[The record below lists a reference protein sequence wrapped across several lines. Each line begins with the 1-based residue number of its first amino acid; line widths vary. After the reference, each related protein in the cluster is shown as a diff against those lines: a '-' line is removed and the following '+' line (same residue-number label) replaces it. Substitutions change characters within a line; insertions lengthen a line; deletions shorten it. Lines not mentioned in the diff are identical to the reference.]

1 MKYIYHACI
10 QFVKTDSGVQIT
22 NWNTLVTTDKK
33 IVSSDHYNQ
42 LKQIL
47 WDDAGKDIH
56 SSYKKENM
64 CIMSLSFLHEVVPSQ
79 YSDEAT
85 I

>member
-1 MKYIYHACI
+1 MKYIYHVCI

-42 LKQIL
+42 MKQIL

-64 CIMSLSFLHEVVPSQ
+64 CITSLSFLHEV
-79 YSDEAT
+79 DE